1 MVVKLKIRF
10 GLIFTRNTG
19 KKIPLESIMTSWWLK
34 VDGQEETVTNRET
47 IYDDDLKQVTFATT
61 LKFNFSSENESNLK
75 KILSEIEGNDKYNL
89 EKARKRAKDILDLT
103 EVFINDKF
111 YGVVLSKDEIL
122 LDIYK
127 LIKQSEFMKINRN
140 YFKHK
145 EDVLKRRVNLFL
157 DKGFSVSKVSHMMN
171 LTEDEINDLRNK
183 KAV

>member
-1 MVVKLKIRF
+1 M
-10 GLIFTRNTG
+10 
-19 KKIPLESIMTSWWLK
+19 
-34 VDGQEETVTNRET
+34 
-47 IYDDDLKQVTFATT
+47 
-61 LKFNFSSENESNLK
+61 
-75 KILSEIEGNDKYNL
+75 
-89 EKARKRAKDILDLT
+89 EKARKRAKDILDLA

-157 DKGFSVSKVSHMMN
+157 DKGFSVSKVVSY
-171 LTEDEINDLRNK
+171 DEFNRE
-183 KAV
+183 